1 MTAMSQLLEVL
12 TLICP
17 KCNCEMK
24 RGTLN
29 GRGDN
34 FFLPEGEKAP
44 KLTSNKILQLLPLVA
59 MELFPACI
67 AAHAFIT
74 KHPSGILGW
83 EFSVVISGWIAG
95 AILIGC
101 VLAWLIYL
109 FRHNEH
115 S

>member
-1 MTAMSQLLEVL
+1 MPQLLEVL

-44 KLTSNKILQLLPLVA
+44 KLTSNKILEKKNAVVLPPDSFGVPFCDNWPTAFWCDGCKLL
-59 MELFPACI
+59 I
-67 AAHAFIT
+67 ADY
-74 KHPSGILGW
+74 SNLM
-83 EFSVVISGWIAG
+83 
-95 AILIGC
+95 
-101 VLAWLIYL
+101 
-109 FRHNEH
+109 R
-115 S
+115 